1 MSNIIA
7 ICGAKRSGKDVLA
20 KHLVATRGF
29 KKLSFA
35 EPLKKVVKEL
45 FNFNDI
51 QVGIDEE
58 NAVGDE
64 KEIIDERWGISPRKA
79 LQFFGTEIMQHAID
93 ELIPNTNRGFLADIL
108 ISRISGNSCDSCD
121 SYVISDLRFLHEY
134 NKLKSSVKVGKIR
147 SLIIVKIS
155 RPAVNISEVA
165 GGVRCVG
172 GAGGAGGVRDTH
184 ISENE
189 FIDIPC
195 DVEIIN
201 DGSISDLKDLFD
213 IYYDS
218 REGIAL
224 IEDANM

>member
-20 KHLVATRGF
+20 KYIVATRGF

-35 EPLKKVVKEL
+35 EPLKKAVREL

-58 NAVGDE
+58 NAVGNE

-79 LQFFGTEIMQHAID
+79 LQFFGTEIMQHTID

-108 ISRISGNSCDSCD
+108 LSRISDAASDTCNN
-121 SYVISDLRFLHEY
+121 YVISDLRFLHEY
-134 NKLKSSVKVGKIR
+134 NKLKSSAKIR

-155 RPAVNISEVA
+155 RPSINIVE
-165 GGVRCVG
+165 
-172 GAGGAGGVRDTH
+172 RDTH
-184 ISENE
+184 ISEKE
-189 FIDIPC
+189 YIDIPY
-195 DVEIIN
+195 DVELVN
-201 DGSISDLKDLFD
+201 DGAIGDLTDLFD
-213 IYYDS
+213 IYYDT

-224 IEDANM
+224 IEDANMLSYSSQ

>member
-1 MSNIIA
+1 
-7 ICGAKRSGKDVLA
+7 VLA

-35 EPLKKVVKEL
+35 EPLKKAVREL

-51 QVGIDEE
+51 QVGIDED

-108 ISRISGNSCDSCD
+108 LSRISCDSCD
-121 SYVISDLRFLHEY
+121 SYVISDMRFLHEY
-134 NKLKSSVKVGKIR
+134 NKLKSSAKIR

-155 RPAVNISEVA
+155 RPSINIVES
-165 GGVRCVG
+165 
-172 GAGGAGGVRDTH
+172 AGGVRDTH

-189 FIDIPC
+189 YIDIPY

-201 DGSISDLKDLFD
+201 DGSISDLTDLFD

-224 IEDANM
+224 IEDVNK

>member
-35 EPLKKVVKEL
+35 EPLKKAVKEL

-51 QVGIDEE
+51 QVGIDED

-79 LQFFGTEIMQHAID
+79 LQFFGTEIMQHAIN
-93 ELIPNTNRGFLADIL
+93 ELIPNTNKGFLADIL
-108 ISRISGNSCDSCD
+108 LSRISGNSCDS
-121 SYVISDLRFLHEY
+121 YVISDMRFLHEY
-134 NKLKSSVKVGKIR
+134 NKLKSSVEVGKSC
-147 SLIIVKIS
+147 SLIVVKIS

-165 GGVRCVG
+165 GVAGV
-172 GAGGAGGVRDTH
+172 AGGVRDAH
-184 ISENE
+184 ISVNE
-189 FIDIPC
+189 YIDIPY

-201 DGSISDLKDLFD
+201 DGAISDLTDLFD

>member
-7 ICGAKRSGKDVLA
+7 ICGSKRSGKDVLA
-20 KHLVATRGF
+20 KYIVATRGF

-35 EPLKKVVKEL
+35 EPLKKAVREL

-58 NAVGDE
+58 NAVGNE

-79 LQFFGTEIMQHAID
+79 LQFFGTEIMQHTID

-108 ISRISGNSCDSCD
+108 LSRISDAASDTCNN
-121 SYVISDLRFLHEY
+121 YVISDLRFLHEY
-134 NKLKSSVKVGKIR
+134 NKLKSSAKIR

-155 RPAVNISEVA
+155 RPSINIVE
-165 GGVRCVG
+165 
-172 GAGGAGGVRDTH
+172 RDTH
-184 ISENE
+184 ISEKE
-189 FIDIPC
+189 YIDIPY
-195 DVEIIN
+195 DVEIVN
-201 DGSISDLKDLFD
+201 DGAIGDLTDLFD
-213 IYYDS
+213 IYYDT

-224 IEDANM
+224 IEDANMLSYSSQ

>member
-35 EPLKKVVKEL
+35 GPLKKAVKEL

-51 QVGIDEE
+51 QVGIDED

-79 LQFFGTEIMQHAID
+79 LQFFGTEIMQHAIN
-93 ELIPNTNRGFLADIL
+93 ELIPNTNKGFLADIL
-108 ISRISGNSCDSCD
+108 LSRISGNSCDS
-121 SYVISDLRFLHEY
+121 YVISDMRFLHEY
-134 NKLKSSVKVGKIR
+134 NKLKSSVEVGKSC
-147 SLIIVKIS
+147 SLIVVKIS

-165 GGVRCVG
+165 GVAGV
-172 GAGGAGGVRDTH
+172 AGGVRDAH

-189 FIDIPC
+189 YIDIPY

-201 DGSISDLKDLFD
+201 DGAISDLTDLFD

-224 IEDANM
+224 IEGANM

>member
-35 EPLKKVVKEL
+35 EPLKKAVKEL

-58 NAVGDE
+58 NAVGNE
-64 KEIIDERWGISPRKA
+64 KDIIDERWGISPRKA
-79 LQFFGTEIMQHAID
+79 LQFFGTEIMQHSIN

-108 ISRISGNSCDSCD
+108 LSRISGNSCDS
-121 SYVISDLRFLHEY
+121 YVISDMRFLHEY
-134 NKLKSSVKVGKIR
+134 NKLKSLTKAR
-147 SLIIVKIS
+147 DACSLIVVKIS
-155 RPAVNISEVA
+155 RPAVNISEVK
-165 GGVRCVG
+165 
-172 GAGGAGGVRDTH
+172 RDTH

-189 FIDIPC
+189 YIDIPY

-201 DGSISDLKDLFD
+201 DGAISDLTDLFD

-224 IEDANM
+224 IEDANK

>member
-1 MSNIIA
+1 M
-7 ICGAKRSGKDVLA
+7 LA

-35 EPLKKVVKEL
+35 EPLKKAVKEL

-51 QVGIDEE
+51 QVGIDED

-79 LQFFGTEIMQHAID
+79 LQFFGTEIMQHAIN
-93 ELIPNTNRGFLADIL
+93 ELIPNTNKGFLADIL
-108 ISRISGNSCDSCD
+108 LSRISGNSCDS
-121 SYVISDLRFLHEY
+121 YVISDMRFLHEY
-134 NKLKSSVKVGKIR
+134 NKLKSSVEVGKSC
-147 SLIIVKIS
+147 SLIVVKIS

-165 GGVRCVG
+165 GVAG
-172 GAGGAGGVRDTH
+172 GAGVAGVAGGVRDAH

-189 FIDIPC
+189 YIDIPY

-201 DGSISDLKDLFD
+201 DGAISDLTDLFD

-224 IEDANM
+224 IEGANM

>member
-35 EPLKKVVKEL
+35 EPLKKAVREL

-51 QVGIDEE
+51 QVGIDED
-58 NAVGDE
+58 NPVGDE

-79 LQFFGTEIMQHAID
+79 LQFFGTEIMQHAIN

-108 ISRISGNSCDSCD
+108 LSRISCD
-121 SYVISDLRFLHEY
+121 SYVISDMRFLHEY
-134 NKLKSSVKVGKIR
+134 NKLKSSAKIR

-155 RPAVNISEVA
+155 RPSINIVED
-165 GGVRCVG
+165 
-172 GAGGAGGVRDTH
+172 AGGVRDTH

-189 FIDIPC
+189 YIDIPY

-201 DGSISDLKDLFD
+201 DGSISDLTDLFD

-224 IEDANM
+224 IEDANK

>member
-35 EPLKKVVKEL
+35 EPLKKAVREL

-51 QVGIDEE
+51 QVGIDED
-58 NAVGDE
+58 NPVGDE

-79 LQFFGTEIMQHAID
+79 LQFFGTEIMQHAIN

-108 ISRISGNSCDSCD
+108 LSRISCD
-121 SYVISDLRFLHEY
+121 SYVISDMRFLHEY
-134 NKLKSSVKVGKIR
+134 NKLKSSAKIR

-155 RPAVNISEVA
+155 RPSINIVED
-165 GGVRCVG
+165 
-172 GAGGAGGVRDTH
+172 AGGVRDTH

-189 FIDIPC
+189 YIDIPY

-201 DGSISDLKDLFD
+201 DGAISDLTDLFD

-224 IEDANM
+224 IEDANK

>member
-108 ISRISGNSCDSCD
+108 ISRISCDSCDSCD

-155 RPAVNISEVA
+155 RPAVNISE
-165 GGVRCVG
+165 GT
-172 GAGGAGGVRDTH
+172 RDTH

-189 FIDIPC
+189 FIDIPY

>member
-20 KHLVATRGF
+20 KYIVATRGF

-35 EPLKKVVKEL
+35 EPLKKAVREL

-58 NAVGDE
+58 NAIGNE
-64 KEIIDERWGISPRKA
+64 KDIIDERWGISPRKA
-79 LQFFGTEIMQHAID
+79 LQFFGTEIMQHTID
-93 ELIPNTNRGFLADIL
+93 ELIPNTNRCFLADIL
-108 ISRISGNSCDSCD
+108 LSRIPDATGEAGNADNG
-121 SYVISDLRFLHEY
+121 YVISDMRFLHEY
-134 NKLKSSVKVGKIR
+134 NKLKSSAKVR

-155 RPAVNISEVA
+155 RPSINISE
-165 GGVRCVG
+165 GI
-172 GAGGAGGVRDTH
+172 RDAH
-184 ISENE
+184 ISEKE
-189 FIDIPC
+189 FIDIPY
-195 DVEIIN
+195 DVEIVN
-201 DGSISDLKDLFD
+201 DGTISDLTDLFD

>member
-108 ISRISGNSCDSCD
+108 ISRISRDSCDSCDSCD

-155 RPAVNISEVA
+155 RPTVNISE
-165 GGVRCVG
+165 GT
-172 GAGGAGGVRDTH
+172 RDTH

>member
-7 ICGAKRSGKDVLA
+7 ICGSKRSGKDVLA
-20 KHLVATRGF
+20 KYIVATRGF

-35 EPLKKVVKEL
+35 EPLKKAVREL

-58 NAVGDE
+58 NAVGNE

-79 LQFFGTEIMQHAID
+79 LQFFGTEIMQHTID

-108 ISRISGNSCDSCD
+108 LSRISDAASDTCNN
-121 SYVISDLRFLHEY
+121 YVISDLRFLHEY
-134 NKLKSSVKVGKIR
+134 NKLKSSAKIR

-155 RPAVNISEVA
+155 RPSINIVE
-165 GGVRCVG
+165 
-172 GAGGAGGVRDTH
+172 RDTH
-184 ISENE
+184 ISEKE
-189 FIDIPC
+189 YIDIPY
-195 DVEIIN
+195 DVELVN
-201 DGSISDLKDLFD
+201 DGAIGDLTDLFD
-213 IYYDS
+213 IYYDT

-224 IEDANM
+224 IEDANMLSYSSQ

>member
-20 KHLVATRGF
+20 KYLVATRGF

-35 EPLKKVVKEL
+35 EPLKKAVREL

-58 NAVGDE
+58 NAIGDE

-79 LQFFGTEIMQHAID
+79 LQFFGTEIMQHSIN
-93 ELIPNTNRGFLADIL
+93 ELIPNTNRCFLADIL
-108 ISRISGNSCDSCD
+108 LSRISCDSCD

-134 NKLKSSVKVGKIR
+134 NKLKSSAKIR

-155 RPAVNISEVA
+155 RPSINIVEGA
-165 GGVRCVG
+165 G

-189 FIDIPC
+189 YIDIPY

-201 DGSISDLKDLFD
+201 DGAISDLTDLFD

>member
-1 MSNIIA
+1 MSNVIA

-20 KHLVATRGF
+20 KYIIEKYGF

-35 EPLKKVVKEL
+35 EPLKKAVKEL

-58 NAVGDE
+58 NALGNE

-79 LQFFGTEIMQHAID
+79 LQFFGTEIMQYSID
-93 ELIPNTNRGFLADIL
+93 KLIPNTNRCFLADIL
-108 ISRISGNSCDSCD
+108 LSHISDDKNGTTNN
-121 SYVISDLRFLHEY
+121 YVISDLRFLHEY
-134 NKLKSSVKVGKIR
+134 NKLKSSLKIN
-147 SLIIVKIS
+147 SLIIVKLS
-155 RPAVNISEVA
+155 RPSINITE
-165 GGVRCVG
+165 GTQGTQGTEGIC
-172 GAGGAGGVRDTH
+172 DMH
-184 ISENE
+184 ISEKEYIN
-189 FIDIPC
+189 IPH
-195 DVEIIN
+195 DVEIVN
-201 DGSISDLKDLFD
+201 DGTIRDLTDLFD

>member
-20 KHLVATRGF
+20 KYLVATRGF

-35 EPLKKVVKEL
+35 EPLKKAVREL

-108 ISRISGNSCDSCD
+108 ISRISCDSCDSCD

-165 GGVRCVG
+165 GG
-172 GAGGAGGVRDTH
+172 AGGVRDTH

-201 DGSISDLKDLFD
+201 DGAISDLTDLFD